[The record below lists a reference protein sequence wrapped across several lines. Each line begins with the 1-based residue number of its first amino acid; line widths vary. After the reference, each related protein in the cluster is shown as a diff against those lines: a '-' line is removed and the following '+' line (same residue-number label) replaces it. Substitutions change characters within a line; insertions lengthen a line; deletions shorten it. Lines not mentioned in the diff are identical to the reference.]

1 MSNLNK
7 FGTAINCIDGRVQ
20 APVADWVKLHG
31 HVQYVDMITEP
42 GVDKV
47 LAKDERD
54 KILSIFDKLRIS
66 IDAHQ
71 SKIVAVVGHFDCAAN
86 PVSVEEHHEQIEEG
100 FNLINSLGLGLRVVG
115 LYVNEWNS
123 IDVICDSEKDFQ
135 PMKSY
140 L

>member
-1 MSNLNK
+1 MSNFNK

-20 APVADWVKLHG
+20 APVAEWIKLHG

-47 LAKDERD
+47 LANDERET
-54 KILSIFDKLRIS
+54 ILTIFDKLRIS

-86 PVSVEEHHEQIEEG
+86 PISVEEHREQIEEG
-100 FNLINSLGLGLRVVG
+100 YNLFLSMGLGIRVVG

-123 IDVICDSEKDFQ
+123 IDVVCDSETDNQ
-135 PMKSY
+135 QMNSY